1 MRFLPLIVAAV
12 VLAAACTADQ
22 TADSNPG
29 QTIAVPTL
37 PPGRVQDFGEPPE
50 FLAGPLDAELEAA
63 IAQVFGP
70 SLEDGFF
77 DVDDRSAFDT
87 MGASG
92 DVRVAWLLSDLLRF
106 VSGEDTRP
114 RIARAASDVMGVD
127 LGGDWRAVTD
137 HLIAWDVP
145 APPNYFDQKKLL
157 YTIVLPAWE
166 PLFDETST
174 VDWRLISWGGVFI
187 DDQPF
192 GETTGN
198 CQRCIPAVDNPAVTD
213 AAGGDWY
220 TDERVVFG
228 VEINGES
235 RAYPK
240 HIMEIREMVNDSL
253 GGRDFG
259 MPYCTLCGSAQ
270 VFFTDE
276 VEGFDRPI
284 LRTSGLL
291 SRSNKVMFDLTTK
304 SVFDT
309 FLGEAVTG
317 PLADAGVVLPQANVV
332 TSTWGAWKA
341 EHPET
346 TILAEELDLGRGFDP
361 LRGRDD
367 DGPIFPIGEVDSRLP
382 AQEKVLGVL
391 SPETGE
397 AIAFHVPSAVA
408 LLANGETID
417 VAGISIVSSGSGI
430 EAVDSNG
437 NELGGHEAFWFAWS
451 QFNPT
456 TQLWPPP

>member
-1 MRFLPLIVAAV
+1 MRFLALIVAATA
-12 VLAAACTADQ
+12 LATACAADQ
-22 TADSNPG
+22 SSDSRPEEAS
-29 QTIAVPTL
+29 TIPPL
-37 PPGRVQDFGEPPE
+37 PPGQVQDFGEPPE
-50 FLAGPLDAELEAA
+50 LRAGPLAPEVVSA

-114 RIARAASDVMGVD
+114 RIARAASDVMGRD
-127 LGGDWRAVTD
+127 LDGDWRAVTD

-145 APPNYFDQKKLL
+145 APPNYFAHKKLL
-157 YTIVLPAWE
+157 YTLVSPAWE
-166 PLFDETST
+166 PFFDETST

-192 GETTGN
+192 NETSGD
-198 CQRCIPAVDNPAVTD
+198 CQRCIPAIDNPIVTD
-213 AAGGDWY
+213 AAGGGWY
-220 TDERVVFG
+220 PDERVVFG
-228 VEINGES
+228 VEINGEA

-240 HIMEIREMVNDSL
+240 HIMEIRELVNDSL
-253 GGRDFG
+253 GERDFG
-259 MPYCTLCGSAQ
+259 MPYCTLCGAAQ

-276 VEGFDRPI
+276 VDGFDRPI

-291 SRSNKVMFDLTTK
+291 SRSNKVMFDLNTK

-332 TSTWGAWKA
+332 TTTWGAWKA
-341 EHPET
+341 EHPNT

-382 AQEKVLGVL
+382 AQEKVLGVI
-391 SPETGE
+391 SPETGQ
-397 AIAFHVPSAVA
+397 AIAFHVVSAVA
-408 LLANGETID
+408 FLANGETID
-417 VAGISIVSSGSGI
+417 IDGISIVSSGSGV
-430 EAVDSNG
+430 EAVNAEGDD
-437 NELGGHEAFWFAWS
+437 LGGHEAFWFAWS
-451 QFNPT
+451 QFNPA
-456 TQLWPPP
+456 TQLWPPS